1 MSRPQVAVVGR
12 PNVGKS
18 SLVNRLAAR
27 RVAVVEHQRG
37 VTRDRTSAEV
47 DWAGRSFDV
56 VDTGGWLEAGDDLE
70 EKVSRQAEAA
80 VAGADL
86 VLFVVD
92 AETGPVEEDAR
103 AARWIRRSHRPL
115 LLVANK
121 ADDAAREAAAW
132 EFVGLGLGDP
142 YAVSALHGRGA
153 GELLDAIVARLPEA
167 GDDGRPVDE
176 GPAGDP
182 ADPGDELR
190 VAIVGRPNV
199 GKSTLFNRLIGEERS
214 VVHDL
219 PGTTRDAVDTVV
231 ETGDGPVRFIDT
243 AGLRRR
249 ARTEA
254 GVDTYATLR
263 SLRALDGADLAILV
277 IDATVGATG
286 QDQRLAERIAG
297 AGCPAVVV
305 LNKWELVATEARPAV
320 LASVG
325 ERLAFLGDAPL
336 LKTTATTG
344 RGVHRLWPALVT
356 AAEDYAKRVPTGAL
370 NRAIRDLQQRQPAPT
385 GKIRYAVQGASEPPT
400 FTLFVAGRLPS
411 TYLRY
416 VERSLRE
423 RFELG
428 TSPIRVRVRTE

>member
-27 RVAVVEHQRG
+27 RATVVEHQRG
-37 VTRDRTSAEV
+37 VTRDRTSVEV
-47 DWAGRSFDV
+47 EWAGHAFDV
-56 VDTGGWLEAGDDLE
+56 VDTGGWLEAGDALE

-86 VLFVVD
+86 VLVVVD

-103 AARWIRRSHRPL
+103 AARWIRRSHRPV

-121 ADDAAREAAAW
+121 VDDATREAAAW

-142 YAVSALHGRGA
+142 HPVSALHGRGA
-153 GELLDAIVARLPEA
+153 GELLDAIVARLPE
-167 GDDGRPVDE
+167 GDVDPPDE
-176 GPAGDP
+176 PAEATATSGE
-182 ADPGDELR
+182 ELR

-231 ETGDGPVRFIDT
+231 ETDDGPVRFIDT

-249 ARTEA
+249 AKTEA

-263 SLRALDGADLAILV
+263 SLKALDGADLAILV

-305 LNKWELVATEARPAV
+305 LNKWELVPTEARPGV
-320 LASVG
+320 LATVG
-325 ERLAFLGDAPL
+325 ERLAFLGDAPV
-336 LKTTATTG
+336 LKTTATSG

-400 FTLFVAGRLPS
+400 FTLFVAGRLPA

-423 RFELG
+423 RFGLG
-428 TSPIRVRVRTE
+428 TSPIRVRVRAE